1 MKKPAKSFDKYQKD
15 CAITSLRVIS
25 TVVKYDTPNLV
36 FFHFGWKPEQF
47 RGKRRGGRVQI
58 QNTNIHHKHK
68 KSKFKNGLPKGLF
81 PDMIYFNILNY

>member
-1 MKKPAKSFDKYQKD
+1 MKKPAKSFDKYQKV
-15 CAITSLRVIS
+15 CAINSLRVIS

-47 RGKRRGGRVQI
+47 RGKRGVGCKYRI
-58 QNTNIHHKHK
+58 QTSITSTK